1 MAKKKRSFS
10 DNALKKIGIF
20 ITRFTKDPTQHVENL
35 CNEIHIGK
43 SVVYDYLREKK
54 MTMSDLRN
62 GNVLSLPDKS
72 SGSSFDGEK
81 PAAALPSVV
90 DTLSTDEI
98 RTLIEQVDEIRA
110 RKKVSLETAIKKAP
124 KSLIT
129 NVSKYYYYKNKLGVP
144 KRAYKKKDI
153 QVQKK
158 APMVPHVIEYVE
170 KPAKKSPELLM
181 MLGTPEALLDFV
193 KKMQGVQE

>member
-1 MAKKKRSFS
+1 
-10 DNALKKIGIF
+10 
-20 ITRFTKDPTQHVENL
+20 
-35 CNEIHIGK
+35 
-43 SVVYDYLREKK
+43 

-72 SGSSFDGEK
+72 SGSSLGGEK
-81 PAAALPSVV
+81 PAAAALPSVV
-90 DTLSTDEI
+90 DSLSKDEI

-144 KRAYKKKDI
+144 KRAYNKKDTP
-153 QVQKK
+153 VQKKEK